1 MDRIKYI
8 YDYIVTYLHSKYKI
22 DNIRKSR
29 KSFSMYIQIADNKK
43 IRISDHKNKRKNS
56 DLVENI
62 IYKIDMTINEILR
75 YIDNFLLTLINN

>member
-75 YIDNFLLTLINN
+75 YIDNFLLTLIIN